1 MDWKTASSYY
11 EARLTDALNVQRH
24 AVDLANLPQ
33 AEVPTRLK
41 DILLEEEEPTRR
53 QLERLKKREFRI
65 AVVGLEKAGKS
76 TFINAWL
83 ECDLLPAKAGR
94 CTFTTTQIYS
104 VENESEQRLEVQA
117 RTEEEFINLLKEL
130 EKEGAKEGAKE
141 DLRTIR
147 SNEITLQ
154 QVIKEGK
161 RIFQFTRLE
170 DIKDKLKKYVADEKY
185 AHAVLE
191 ARLYTNK
198 LAQAEGIVFYDVPGL
213 DSGLAKHVDEAQAM
227 LSDCDA
233 VILVQ
238 RDPSLK
244 EKEQEIIKFTELG
257 DKNVTVADKL
267 FVFLSRIDSL
277 GSPEALKTHI
287 EEASQDWLRRAKLP
301 PERIVSGSAGA
312 YLILNNLVGE
322 QTKLEI
328 KKASKIRDDLQDLT
342 GITDE
347 ETLRTRATGIPVI
360 KDKIF
365 SYINTERVDILTKR
379 CEASINKIMTSSEE
393 IYRIVSKNYPDNP
406 EEAKIFEENNR
417 RVLFTEWWD
426 QKWETIKADLQKYYE
441 DYVIKKSLDS
451 LDTKSFTQ
459 MEKFRERY
467 LQIVDIEMKKLR
479 EETFKKKDTIFL
491 ANSNPEYDRMKANFA
506 WRDDLYSDI
515 TKLLSSI
522 AHQLAVEL
530 KDEAL
535 QLVKYMTHLLWG
547 SNQVKSRLIQ
557 NSEEYFLEKLENS
570 LSVLFLRFARPVAEA
585 LIRGPVNSDTR
596 NKIIKTLGVDIE
608 IIDNYYIGKELAFQV
623 LKKYVKYGS
632 DLLFNPELRQQVL
645 GVREVATQIYGVVEQ
660 IVVDV
665 SNELKSPQEREEA
678 EAVVSEVKHDIYAF
692 EEYLRYAIFD
702 AAGFESYCI
711 QELKGLIDSF
721 RDKKGTWNGVA
732 INEWMQGNSL
742 LLAEIPD
749 QLKSQESNLEVSERL
764 RQLSI
769 ALKRNHS
776 LAGL

>member
-11 EARLTDALNVQRH
+11 EARLSDALNVQRH
-24 AVDLANLPQ
+24 AVNLANLPQ
-33 AEVPTRLK
+33 SEVPARLK
-41 DILLEEEEPTRR
+41 DVLLQEAEPTRR

-83 ECDLLPAKAGR
+83 QCDLLPAKGGR

-130 EKEGAKEGAKE
+130 EKVGAKE
-141 DLRTIR
+141 DLNTIGF
-147 SNEITLQ
+147 NEITLQ
-154 QVIKEGK
+154 QVRREGNLT
-161 RIFQFTRLE
+161 FPFTRLE
-170 DIKDKLKKYVADEKY
+170 DIREPLKKYVADEKY

-238 RDPSLK
+238 RFTSLR
-244 EKEQEIIKFTELG
+244 EKELEIIKFTELG

-277 GSPEALKTHI
+277 GSAEALKTHI
-287 EEASQDWLRRAKLP
+287 EEASQDWLKRANLP
-301 PERIVSGSAGA
+301 PERIVYGSAGA
-312 YLILNNLVGE
+312 YLMLNGLAGQ

-328 KKASKIRDDLQDLT
+328 GDATHIQARLKTLT

-347 ETLRTRATGIPVI
+347 ETLNKNGTGIPEI

-365 SYINTERVDILTKR
+365 NYINTERVSILKKR
-379 CEASINKIMTSSEE
+379 CEVSINKIFSNSEQ
-393 IYRIVSKNYPDNP
+393 IYITVSKKYPENP
-406 EEAKIFEENNR
+406 EEAKLFEENNR
-417 RVLFTEWWD
+417 RVLFTEWWNR
-426 QKWETIKADLQKYYE
+426 KWEIIKADLQKYYE
-441 DYVIKKSLDS
+441 YSVVNKSLDS
-451 LDTKSFTQ
+451 SNAKSFTQ
-459 MEKFRERY
+459 IEKFRERY
-467 LQIVDIEMKKLR
+467 LQIVDNEMQKLR

-491 ANSNPEYDRMKANFA
+491 ANSNPEFDRMKANFA
-506 WRDDLYSDI
+506 WRDDLYGDI
-515 TKLLSSI
+515 TKLLSAI
-522 AHQLAVEL
+522 AHQLALEL

-535 QLVKYMTHLLWG
+535 KLVEYMTSLLWE
-547 SNQVKSRLIQ
+547 SNQVKPRLIE
-557 NSEEYFLEKLENS
+557 NSEEYFLAKLENS

-596 NKIIKTLGVDIE
+596 NKIIKSLGVDIE
-608 IIDNYYIGKELAFQV
+608 IIDNYYSGEEAAFRV

-632 DLLFNPELRQQVL
+632 DLLFNSEIRQQVL
-645 GVREVATQIYGVVEQ
+645 GVTGIATQIAGYVYQ
-660 IVVDV
+660 DIK
-665 SNELKSPQEREEA
+665 LPQ
-678 EAVVSEVKHDIYAF
+678 EAVVFEVENDINAF
-692 EEYLRYAIFD
+692 EEYLRYAIFS

-711 QELKGLIDSF
+711 QELKGLVDSF
-721 RDKKGTWNGVA
+721 RDKEGTWTGVA
-732 INEWMQGNSL
+732 LNEWLQENPL
-742 LLAEIPD
+742 LFAEIPD
-749 QLKSQESNLEVSERL
+749 NLKSQESNLEVSERL

-769 ALKRNHS
+769 ALKRS
-776 LAGL
+776 RSPEVL

>member
-41 DILLEEEEPTRR
+41 DILLDEEEPTRR

-328 KKASKIRDDLQDLT
+328 KKASKIKDDLQDLT

-506 WRDDLYSDI
+506 WREDLYSDI

-535 QLVKYMTHLLWG
+535 ELVKYMTHLLWG

>member
-11 EARLTDALNVQRH
+11 ETRLSDALNVQRH
-24 AVDLANLPQ
+24 AVNLAMLPQ
-33 AEVPTRLK
+33 AEVPARLK
-41 DILLEEEEPTRR
+41 EVLLQEAEPTRR

-83 ECDLLPAKAGR
+83 QCDLLPAKGGR

-130 EKEGAKEGAKE
+130 EKVGAKE
-141 DLRTIR
+141 DLNTIR
-147 SNEITLQ
+147 ANEITLQ
-154 QVIKEGK
+154 QVRREGNLT
-161 RIFQFTRLE
+161 FPFTRLE
-170 DIKDKLKKYVADEKY
+170 DIREPLKKYVADEKY

-238 RDPSLK
+238 RFTSLR
-244 EKEQEIIKFTELG
+244 EKELEIIKFTELG

-277 GSPEALKTHI
+277 GSAEALKTHI

-301 PERIVSGSAGA
+301 PERIVYGSAGA
-312 YLILNNLVGE
+312 YLILNGLAGE

-328 KKASKIRDDLQDLT
+328 GDASNIEGQLKRLT

-347 ETLRTRATGIPVI
+347 ETLNKNGTGIPEI
-360 KDKIF
+360 KEKIF
-365 SYINTERVDILTKR
+365 NYINTERVSILKKR
-379 CEASINKIMTSSEE
+379 CEASINKIISNSEQ
-393 IYRIVSKNYPDNP
+393 IYITVSKKYPENP
-406 EEAKIFEENNR
+406 EEAKLFEENNR
-417 RVLFTEWWD
+417 RVLFTEWWN

-441 DYVIKKSLDS
+441 YSVVNKSLDS
-451 LDTKSFTQ
+451 SNAKSFTQ
-459 MEKFRERY
+459 IEKFRERY
-467 LQIVDIEMKKLR
+467 LQIVDNEMQKLR

-491 ANSNPEYDRMKANFA
+491 ANSNPEFDRMKANFA
-506 WRDDLYSDI
+506 WRDDLYADI
-515 TKLLSSI
+515 SKLLSAI
-522 AHQLAVEL
+522 AHQLALEL

-535 QLVKYMTHLLWG
+535 KLVEYMTNLLWQ
-547 SNQVKSRLIQ
+547 SNQVKPRLIE
-557 NSEEYFLEKLENS
+557 NSEEYFLAKLENS

-596 NKIIKTLGVDIE
+596 NKIIKSLGVDIE
-608 IIDNYYIGKELAFQV
+608 IVDNYYSGEEAAFKT

-645 GVREVATQIYGVVEQ
+645 GVPGVARQIAGVATQ

-665 SNELKSPQEREEA
+665 SKDLISSQES
-678 EAVVSEVKHDIYAF
+678 VVFEVENDINAF
-692 EEYLRYAIFD
+692 EEYLRYAIFG
-702 AAGFESYCI
+702 ASGFESYCI
-711 QELKGLIDSF
+711 QELKGLVDSF
-721 RDKKGTWNGVA
+721 RDKEGTWTGVA
-732 INEWMQGNSL
+732 LNEWLQGNSIL
-742 LLAEIPD
+742 FAEIPNN
-749 QLKSQESNLEVSERL
+749 LKSEESNLEVSERL

-769 ALKRNHS
+769 ALTRS
-776 LAGL
+776 RS